1 VKLLPRASE
10 KEALVEISRLRF
22 LRPTKGVFDISMVI
36 AASEQELKA
45 AMASTAEVVEDFM
58 IARSRRKWERLN
70 EDQDEDGDEKERA
83 TICWEERLKPTVGV
97 CGQDGIKANT
107 E

>member
-1 VKLLPRASE
+1 VKLFPRASE

-58 IARSRRKWERLN
+58 IARSSANGKGWMKMRMKMKMKKKGQRS
-70 EDQDEDGDEKERA
+70 
-83 TICWEERLKPTVGV
+83 VGKRDWSPQWGV
-97 CGQDGIKANT
+97 VGKM